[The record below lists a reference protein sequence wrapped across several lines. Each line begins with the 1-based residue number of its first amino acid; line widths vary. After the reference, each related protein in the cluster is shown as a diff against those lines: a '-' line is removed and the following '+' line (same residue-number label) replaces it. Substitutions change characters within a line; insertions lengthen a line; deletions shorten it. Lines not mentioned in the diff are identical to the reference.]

1 MSQVLAI
8 MPCRG
13 RADQT
18 LRNVQ
23 RLLTTAGYDA
33 WQLVCMVDADV
44 VVQQA
49 ITESQLPVWSM
60 ATRTRGYWPALQQAT
75 NHWPEFSLIVNLA
88 NDLIGG
94 HQWLARAVAAYR
106 ATFGDGLGMI
116 GFNGDHHEVGH
127 SCHFLIHRH
136 LLERYGG
143 WPAWYDH
150 TYGDTE
156 LCERA
161 IADGV
166 YGKAPWAM
174 LFHDHPYFGGQDDP
188 VYAEG
193 RAQSERDHHLFQ
205 QRKAQGWPLI
215 SH

>member
-49 ITESQLPVWSM
+49 ITESQLPVWCM
-60 ATRTRGYWPALQQAT
+60 ATHTRGYWPALRQAT

-127 SCHFLIHRH
+127 SCHF
-136 LLERYGG
+136 
-143 WPAWYDH
+143 
-150 TYGDTE
+150 
-156 LCERA
+156 
-161 IADGV
+161 
-166 YGKAPWAM
+166 
-174 LFHDHPYFGGQDDP
+174 HDHPYFGGQDDP